1 MRFIRGLKLSL
12 FLISYN
18 VVWKCMASYLH
29 MKITIHSYFW
39 LLQWSKCITND
50 SNHNVVLNVDLKT
63 NKKPYFPPPQ
73 LVCYHSARLLLSLM
87 RFIAFPLYMAIIPT
101 FCKCNSGQV
110 VWENNIWLWMF
121 LILESNSPV
130 YICYLRSTI
139 S

>member
-29 MKITIHSYFW
+29 MKITIHSYFDCFSDRNV
-39 LLQWSKCITND
+39 LQMIQIIMLFWMLIWKQK
-50 SNHNVVLNVDLKT
+50 KT
-63 NKKPYFPPPQ
+63 YFPPPQ

-110 VWENNIWLWMF
+110 VWEHNIWLWMF

-130 YICYLRSTI
+130 YFCYLRSTI